1 MEKMNGNSK
10 EIMPDIINFMHEYFP
25 ECFADGE
32 IDHETVLNLFGE
44 YKGQDREGY
53 SFSWVG
59 KKDAVRFS
67 MTPSTATLIPTKEK
81 SLRFESTNNFYI
93 EGDNLEVLKL
103 LQKTYYKKI
112 KFIYIDP
119 PYNTGK
125 DFVYKDNY
133 SNSVDNYKEIT
144 GQRLKSNPETSGR
157 YHTDW
162 LNMIYPRL
170 KLAFNLLTDDGIIV
184 LSIDDHEISNLKK
197 VCDELFGEENCLG
210 LLPRITKK
218 SGKAHSDG
226 FAKNHDYILVYCKSI
241 FDCELNGQTSDLEA
255 FSEAD
260 EYVDT
265 RGKYKLNQ
273 TLDYDSL
280 WYNPSMDFPLVI
292 DGDEYVPGGDKTAHK
307 NRHAGIHNPKDWVWR
322 WSKAKF
328 DFGYKNGFVVVKPG
342 KDRPRIYTK
351 TYSNAKIARDQ
362 NGNYYVQTIERENN
376 ISSLSFTENK
386 YSNDNAKKELSQI
399 IDPSLFDFPKPVSLV
414 SELIKMVDEEGMIV
428 LDFFSGSATTGQS
441 VLELNKDGKER
452 RFILVQLPELLE
464 EDSRAR
470 QELHLDTLCD
480 LAEYRLSEYIKK
492 QRNNPITLFEAEDRD
507 LGFKVFRLDSSNII
521 AWDGSKQYGEE
532 EIMLFNRVIK
542 DGRTDLDVAYEIMLK
557 YGVFDKQ
564 LTEKQVNG
572 KKMFSVD
579 NDSMIICLADEITTD
594 DVMAIIKLKPSVVVF
609 KEAGFKDDNEKMNA
623 DYTLKHYLGEGD
635 IKVLCI

>member
-1 MEKMNGNSK
+1 
-10 EIMPDIINFMHEYFP
+10 
-25 ECFADGE
+25 
-32 IDHETVLNLFGE
+32 
-44 YKGQDREGY
+44 
-53 SFSWVG
+53 
-59 KKDAVRFS
+59 
-67 MTPSTATLIPTKEK
+67 
-81 SLRFESTNNFYI
+81 
-93 EGDNLEVLKL
+93 
-103 LQKTYYKKI
+103 
-112 KFIYIDP
+112 
-119 PYNTGK
+119 
-125 DFVYKDNY
+125 
-133 SNSVDNYKEIT
+133 
-144 GQRLKSNPETSGR
+144 
-157 YHTDW
+157 
-162 LNMIYPRL
+162 
-170 KLAFNLLTDDGIIV
+170 
-184 LSIDDHEISNLKK
+184 
-197 VCDELFGEENCLG
+197 
-210 LLPRITKK
+210 
-218 SGKAHSDG
+218 
-226 FAKNHDYILVYCKSI
+226 
-241 FDCELNGQTSDLEA
+241 
-255 FSEAD
+255 
-260 EYVDT
+260 
-265 RGKYKLNQ
+265 
-273 TLDYDSL
+273 
-280 WYNPSMDFPLVI
+280 
-292 DGDEYVPGGDKTAHK
+292 
-307 NRHAGIHNPKDWVWR
+307 
-322 WSKAKF
+322 
-328 DFGYKNGFVVVKPG
+328 
-342 KDRPRIYTK
+342 
-351 TYSNAKIARDQ
+351 
-362 NGNYYVQTIERENN
+362 
-376 ISSLSFTENK
+376 
-386 YSNDNAKKELSQI
+386 
-399 IDPSLFDFPKPVSLV
+399 
-414 SELIKMVDEEGMIV
+414 MVDEEGMIV